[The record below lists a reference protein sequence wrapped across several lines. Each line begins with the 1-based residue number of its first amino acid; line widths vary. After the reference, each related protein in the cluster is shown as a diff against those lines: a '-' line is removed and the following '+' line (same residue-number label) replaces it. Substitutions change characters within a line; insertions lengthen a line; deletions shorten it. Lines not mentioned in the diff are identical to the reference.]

1 MHTCNQFTKKESFYS
16 MTMLSAYFKDI
27 QSISLDFKYQN
38 SEKMVLQHGITIS
51 FRSHGDS
58 TPI

>member
-1 MHTCNQFTKKESFYS
+1 MFMKIHTCNQFTKKESFYS

-38 SEKMVLQHGITIS
+38 
-51 FRSHGDS
+51 
-58 TPI
+58 